1 MNLHEIRSYKQAYKI
16 TRARIS
22 QFDYAPSRTLTT
34 KELQPDT
41 LTVCLILFHMK
52 FQRVY
57 NLKIKQR
64 MF

>member
-1 MNLHEIRSYKQAYKI
+1 MNLHEIRSYKQAHKI
-16 TRARIS
+16 TCARIS
-22 QFDYAPSRTLTT
+22 QFYYVLSRPLTI
-34 KELQPDT
+34 KELQPDM

-52 FQRVY
+52 FQCVY